1 MARKRNPKAPVQ
13 IVESARGG
21 FVKESSMRVLH
32 ENHGEVEIVS
42 PVRIQRSMRSSILE
56 TPPPYRKEWLDEN
69 GLEVHYAHGR
79 AVLRFKA

>member
-1 MARKRNPKAPVQ
+1 
-13 IVESARGG
+13 
-21 FVKESSMRVLH
+21 MRTMSIKHSLISK
-32 ENHGEVEIVS
+32 HG
-42 PVRIQRSMRSSILE
+42 ILE